1 MIPKENSL
9 KYGLPF
15 PTRWVAID
23 TETTGLYPHAGHQPF
38 AAAVVWPDESTEF
51 YRDEGLHVGLL
62 RQIVEDPTID
72 KVFHNAKF
80 DWRMLDTFGWTLR
93 GRVWDTGIFIH
104 LLDGRDA
111 EGGSNLDYAAKK
123 YLPVEY
129 RKVTT
134 EIEEWFRTNKVPRKN
149 RNFQDLPRDMLK
161 RRCVGDTALTAAL
174 FRKLFTTVATT
185 FPYLLDLEH
194 RVLPFV
200 KVMCDRGVLIDM
212 EEIEKQREYFLD
224 IIEDV
229 TRYAEDMLNIG
240 YWNINSLIDQRALL
254 EEAGIFEEIDEW
266 TTPARNRKS
275 KKKFI
280 PQRSMKTRVLM
291 DLHHP
296 AAHMLIVGKAAQ
308 KMLSP
313 FLKQAATLSVNNVL
327 HCNYKQTGTVAG
339 RFSCSE
345 PNLQN
350 IPVEGEE
357 GERHSHWTEEE
368 AEESYE
374 LTGYNFAPHIKR
386 IFLVRP
392 GYVHIHLDK
401 SQAEM
406 FALGHYSKDKKLIE
420 LLQGD
425 ESVHIGMCK
434 LMFGEV
440 TKGLKQRSKAVT
452 FGYQYGAGLATIA
465 KRVKGSISEARSL
478 RNRLQHIFPGLPR
491 WRAVLEQMI
500 KDNGYVQTSHGR
512 RHYLFVSKAYM
523 GVNRMCQGHVA
534 DELKGCM
541 VRIGERLLD
550 ESCDARIIL
559 NIHDELVIECA
570 IPELTYVGPMIYR
583 LMLESDIEHEV
594 PIPSDMEI
602 TYTSWANLLKVE
614 HPLDPSTYPKP
625 DLCHRS

>member
-1 MIPKENSL
+1 MIKSTSEY

-15 PTRWVAID
+15 PDLWVAID
-23 TETTGLYPHAGHQPF
+23 TETTGLYPHAGAQPF
-38 AAAVVWPDESTEF
+38 AAAVVFPNGSNLFW
-51 YRDEGLHVGLL
+51 RDKDLHNGTLQAV
-62 RQIVEDPTID
+62 IEDPLID

-80 DWRMLDTFGWTLR
+80 DWRMLDTFGWTMR
-93 GRVWDTGIFIH
+93 GRIWDTGIFIH

-111 EGGSNLDYAAKK
+111 EGGSNLDYAARK
-123 YLPVEY
+123 YLPVEF

-134 EIEEWFRTNKVPRKN
+134 EIKDWFRTNKVPRK
-149 RNFQDLPRDMLK
+149 RWNFQNLPRDLLA
-161 RRCVGDTALTAAL
+161 RRCIGDTHLTAQL
-174 FRKLFTTVATT
+174 FRKLFTTVAKT
-185 FPYLLDLEH
+185 FPFLLDLEH
-194 RVLPFV
+194 RVLPIV
-200 KVMCDRGVLIDM
+200 KRMEDRGVLIDQK
-212 EEIEKQREYFLD
+212 EIETQRKYFIE

-229 TRYAEDMLNIG
+229 TRYAEDLLNIG
-240 YWNINSLIDQRALL
+240 YWNINSPVDQANLL
-254 EEAGIFEEIDEW
+254 KAAGIYELVDEW
-266 TTPARNRKS
+266 TKAAPNRKS
-275 KKKFI
+275 KKPFVPK
-280 PQRSMKTRVLM
+280 RSLKTRVLM

-296 AAHMLIVGKAAQ
+296 AAHMLIVGKSAQ

-313 FLKQAATLSVNNVL
+313 FLKQAATLSVNGVL

-350 IPVEGEE
+350 IPVESED

-392 GYVHIHLDK
+392 GYAHIHLDK

-406 FALGHYSKDKKLIE
+406 YALGHYSKDAKLVE
-420 LLQGD
+420 LLQGE

-465 KRVKGSISEARSL
+465 KRVKGSIQEARTL

-491 WRAVLEQMI
+491 WRATLEQMI
-500 KDNGYVQTSHGR
+500 KDNGYIQTSHGR
-512 RHYLFVSKAYM
+512 RHYLWATKAYM

-541 VRIGERLLD
+541 VRIGEWLLD
-550 ESCDARIIL
+550 KNYDARILL
-559 NIHDELVIECA
+559 NIHDELVIECL
-570 IPELTYVGPMIYR
+570 IDQLHEVGPAIFA
-583 LMLESDIEHEV
+583 LMLESDIDHEV
-594 PIPSDMEI
+594 PIPSEMEI
-602 TYTSWANLLKVE
+602 TYTSWAELQKVE
-614 HPLDPSTYPKP
+614 NPLDPASYPQLA
-625 DLCHRS
+625 LCN